1 MASSRVPTRVS
12 HRRARCPLRCADRS
26 SLRSYRSAPTSAVTS
41 ASISPCTKCR
51 TASRRK
57 SPSGNSSLR
66 RTSNKLMLSSATASL
81 LSKLCLTALGMHAV
95 AAFVKPGCPPDLH
108 HVLGHYRRF
117 LPTLP
122 SPLSSP
128 RAWGWTVYTFLLINN
143 TQVVPTRVGVDQD
156 VACETDCSNRRPHAR
171 GGGPLWECPHPR
183 VVRSSPRAWG
193 WTASRWPFCRR
204 GQVVPTR
211 VGVDRRRAIANRQ
224 RPCRPHARGGGPES
238 PLDTALIERSSPRA
252 WGWTVDSKPIPWA
265 LAVVPTRVGV
275 DRRPT
280 TNRSRCRCRPHARG
294 GGPHAA

>member
-108 HVLGHYRRF
+108 HVLGHYLRYLVGIRARRRVIE
-117 LPTLP
+117 LDRTTTKRTGEDLRPDRVVDAHP
-122 SPLSSP
+122 SPVSM
-128 RAWGWTVYTFLLINN
+128 
-143 TQVVPTRVGVDQD
+143 
-156 VACETDCSNRRPHAR
+156 
-171 GGGPLWECPHPR
+171 
-183 VVRSSPRAWG
+183 
-193 WTASRWPFCRR
+193 
-204 GQVVPTR
+204 
-211 VGVDRRRAIANRQ
+211 
-224 RPCRPHARGGGPES
+224 
-238 PLDTALIERSSPRA
+238 
-252 WGWTVDSKPIPWA
+252 
-265 LAVVPTRVGV
+265 
-275 DRRPT
+275 
-280 TNRSRCRCRPHARG
+280 
-294 GGPHAA
+294 